1 MMVAVAIYSGIISA
15 MVIAATGTSSWVA
28 AAGAMLFATS
38 DSIIGYN
45 RFVKP
50 VRQADLP
57 IMVTYHAGQVLLILG
72 LIAAG

>member
-1 MMVAVAIYSGIISA
+1 
-15 MVIAATGTSSWVA
+15 
-28 AAGAMLFATS
+28 MLFATS